1 MTVLAECLQSDPSGE
16 NCGSRL
22 GTMRAL
28 VALMK
33 LRPGVLRR
41 GGSGLLAIVLL
52 CFWGCASAPA
62 PRPTAHPFDDVRR
75 LAIIASGESSFSI
88 VGHHAEPGRTF
99 DEILAW
105 YPTQAWMRPLAK
117 LLHRGINWALELD
130 QTATIS
136 RRVDDIAP
144 RAIVAAAMAQKLRAS
159 GWFDEVRTLE
169 REPTAEERRADPIV
183 RVMVPAWGLVR
194 VHEGDPDLLASFAD
208 VRGYLMIPGTG
219 VVLWEGNEDVTAPEQ
234 FPGDSFMKD
243 HDFARQEVV
252 DVLERA
258 GQRLASELMYARS
271 AGR

>member
-1 MTVLAECLQSDPSGE
+1 MTVLAECLQPGPDGE
-16 NCGSRL
+16 KLLIAAGHDACTRG
-22 GTMRAL
+22 
-28 VALMK
+28 ALMK
-33 LRPGVLRR
+33 RRRGALRR
-41 GGSGLLAIVLL
+41 GGCGVLAIVLL

-117 LLHRGINWALELD
+117 LLHKGINWALELD

-144 RAIVAAAMAQKLRAS
+144 RAIVAAAMAQRLLAS

-169 REPTAEERRADPIV
+169 REPTADERRADPIV

-208 VRGYLMIPGTG
+208 VRGYLTIPGTG

-234 FPGDSFMKD
+234 FPVDSFKD